1 MTKIPF
7 PLKGQTTGT
16 IRASSTFLEK
26 NPTTTL
32 SGELFRRSTFTH
44 PHSTPLL
51 SFLFVKLPNESLTE
65 TVMLKKPMTLSCCYF
80 SSSCY
85 LFEH

>member
-26 NPTTTL
+26 NHTTTL
-32 SGELFRRSTFTH
+32 SGELFRRNLD
-44 PHSTPLL
+44 PPIDRPVRVYADGIYD
-51 SFLFVKLPNESLTE
+51 LFHFGHARSLE
-65 TVMLKKPMTLSCCYF
+65 QAKKS
-80 SSSCY
+80 
-85 LFEH
+85 

>member
-1 MTKIPF
+1 MTNLPF

-32 SGELFRRSTFTH
+32 HLQPPPTITLLH
-44 PHSTPLL
+44 PPPTITLL
-51 SFLFVKLPNESLTE
+51 HPPPSPSSL
-65 TVMLKKPMTLSCCYF
+65 
-80 SSSCY
+80 
-85 LFEH
+85 